1 MSSSES
7 SVDAPAAPPPDAP
20 ARRTPGGARFKRI
33 CVYCGSSEGNS
44 PVYVE
49 EARRLGSFLAERKI
63 GLVYGGARVGLMG
76 AVADGALAA
85 GGEVIGVIP
94 EKLRAREVAHLGLTE
109 LFVVDS
115 MHARKTMM
123 AYLSDAFIA
132 LPGGWGTLEE
142 TFEVTTWAQL
152 NYHLKPVGLL
162 NVNGYYDRLLH
173 FFEHAVAEGFIRSIH
188 RGLIVAARDPA
199 ALLDALA
206 SAEVPDLGRWID
218 RP

>member
-1 MSSSES
+1 MTEPKG
-7 SVDAPAAPPPDAP
+7 DPTAPAP
-20 ARRTPGGARFKRI
+20 ARFRRI
-33 CVYCGSSEGNS
+33 CVYCGSSEGRRPEYAEAARS
-44 PVYVE
+44 LGAFL
-49 EARRLGSFLAERKI
+49 ARRGI
-63 GLVYGGARVGLMG
+63 GLVYGGGRVGLMG

-94 EKLRAREVAHLGLTE
+94 EKLRARELAHLGLTE

-132 LPGGWGTLEE
+132 MPGGWGTLEE

-162 NVNGYYDRLLH
+162 NVNGYYDRLLG
-173 FFEHAVAEGFIRSIH
+173 FVEHAVEEGFIREVH
-188 RGLIVAARDPA
+188 RGLVVSSSDPEQ
-199 ALLDALA
+199 LLELLA
-206 SAEVPDLGRWID
+206 QVEVPELGRWID
-218 RP
+218 KP

>member
-1 MSSSES
+1 
-7 SVDAPAAPPPDAP
+7 
-20 ARRTPGGARFKRI
+20 
-33 CVYCGSSEGNS
+33 VYCGSSQGTRPE
-44 PVYVE
+44 YA
-49 EARRLGSFLAERKI
+49 EAARALGAFLARKGI
-63 GLVYGGARVGLMG
+63 GVVFGGGRVGLMG

-94 EKLRAREVAHLGLTE
+94 EKLRARELAHTGLSE

-162 NVNGYYDRLLH
+162 NVCGYYDRLLH
-173 FFEHAVAEGFIRSIH
+173 FLEHAVAEGFIRPLL
-188 RGLIVAARDPA
+188 RGLIVSAVEPDE
-199 ALLDALA
+199 LLELLTK
-206 SAEVPDLGRWID
+206 SEVPELGRWID
-218 RP
+218 KP

>member
-1 MSSSES
+1 MTTTGPEQ
-7 SVDAPAAPPPDAP
+7 
-20 ARRTPGGARFKRI
+20 GGATRRFRRI
-33 CVYCGSSEGNS
+33 CVYCGSSEGAR
-44 PVYVE
+44 PEYAE
-49 EARRLGSFLAERKI
+49 AARGLGAFLARRGI
-63 GLVYGGARVGLMG
+63 GLVFGGGRVGLMG

-94 EKLRAREVAHLGLTE
+94 EKLRARELAHLGLTE

-162 NVNGYYDRLLH
+162 NVLGYYDRLLH
-173 FFEHAVAEGFIRSIH
+173 FVDHAEAEGFIRPVH
-188 RGLIVAARDPA
+188 RGLVVASQSPDE
-199 ALLDALA
+199 LLDLLA
-206 SAEVPDLGRWID
+206 RVEVPELGRWID
-218 RP
+218 KP

>member
-1 MSSSES
+1 MAPIPAHQ
-7 SVDAPAAPPPDAP
+7 DASQP
-20 ARRTPGGARFKRI
+20 ARFRRI
-33 CVYCGSSEGNS
+33 CVYCGSSEGAR
-44 PVYVE
+44 PEYA
-49 EARRLGSFLAERKI
+49 EAARGLGALLARKRI
-63 GLVYGGARVGLMG
+63 GVVFGGGRVGLMG

-94 EKLRAREVAHLGLTE
+94 EKLRARELAHTGLSE

-152 NYHLKPVGLL
+152 NYHLKPVGIL
-162 NVNGYYDRLLH
+162 NVRGYYDRLLH
-173 FFEHAVAEGFIRSIH
+173 FIDHAVEEGFIRPIL
-188 RGLIVAARDPA
+188 RGLICSAAEPE
-199 ALLDALA
+199 ALLDLLGK
-206 SAEVPDLGRWID
+206 AEVPELGRWMD
-218 RP
+218 KP